1 MGFGGIGRKESR
13 TTSGVVRT
21 GRNNSSDNQSG
32 NIGNLVLVA
41 TKVKTSI
48 VRKRLVKKIIGEMLE
63 PALEDTRIFR
73 AVLNDSGKKSN
84 LLTSPLQ
91 ETQADSNINNY
102 LTKHELKG
110 KANKQAFKLIYEQLK
125 QDSTSSDKG
134 TAYKTKDLQRNAM
147 KMTKMLGIGESDYEL
162 SKGEIL
168 AKLTTN
174 DEAKKLIHNVDKGTE
189 LKINNSSR
197 DLKEITDRLVS
208 AKEFVN
214 KNKGSISK
222 KSLMILEKNISDSI
236 SWVLNKQ
243 GLRSDKVSELNK
255 ELEDIKKVITKAI
268 NNPESNKDKD
278 KELEHLRTFL
288 NKSLGDFWT
297 TAKFISQQSNTV
309 DGAVQI
315 KFSALV
321 SGINQAML
329 QDQVQAVGTAK
340 KVSLTSNNAS
350 LQSNE
355 KPQVQVKKMKMDMS
369 KIYSESDLKNSISV
383 LKNISSTDYLDKLSK
398 FRQDLGISED
408 VKLDSHLETIL
419 DNMMVKRDL
428 LELKIKDQLKTS
440 GRSEDEIS
448 KQAKTI
454 VTKVI
459 KGYADTLATSEKS
472 LRRLETA
479 SWTVDNNDN
488 FQQRRTEG
496 KATKAYIGKLDPVKA
511 YAENAGIV
519 DLNYAGLTKE
529 EKAILDK
536 FTDSM
541 VFSDDSSRLSF
552 DFDALPTA
560 LPDLHDKLE
569 LVLENK
575 IYDVNVTRKN
585 GQIEYSIGVQTKP
598 TLDEVIKFINN
609 PENKALESRFVE
621 SKKIITV
628 GEAGN
633 STNGKI
639 IHDGNS
645 YEIKGFTQG
654 TEFQVIGLP
663 ESFSNILADVMSK
676 KVTLDAMTPLETTVK
691 PESWNSTENDWD
703 KCVDMLRVG
712 KLIEEKDG
720 KVLISSDGSKLEETL
735 KNLKVSK
742 DNILAFKKK
751 LFGDAKMNEIEEKCK
766 KILKDSLFE
775 SSSSQAFTDCL
786 TGDDEGKSDD
796 LYNRLEKS
804 GAITLT
810 GRFDFSKVNP
820 TEQISPA
827 TLNNFKKI
835 GQEQAL
841 MCDFFNDATLL
852 MRVTLN
858 QEIRNLIESGDFVFV
873 REKHGDEI
881 KNKFIPISNFQQ
893 SNQKPSENS

>member
-102 LTKHELKG
+102 LTKHELNG

-134 TAYKTKDLQRNAM
+134 TAYKTKDLQGNAI
-147 KMTKMLGIGESDYEL
+147 KMTKMLGIGESDNEL
-162 SKGEIL
+162 RKEEIL
-168 AKLTTN
+168 SKLTTN
-174 DEAKKLIHNVDKGTE
+174 DEAKKLIHNVDKGTD
-189 LKINNSSR
+189 LKIKNSSR
-197 DLKEITDRLVS
+197 DLKEITNRLAS
-208 AKEFVN
+208 AKDFIN

-297 TAKFISQQSNTV
+297 TAKFISQQSETA

-519 DLNYAGLTKE
+519 DLNFAGLTKE

-541 VFSDDSSRLSF
+541 VVSDDTSRLSF

-575 IYDVNVTRKN
+575 IYDVTVTRKD
-585 GQIEYSIGVQTKP
+585 GQIEYSIGAQTKP
-598 TLDEVIKFINN
+598 TLDDVLKFINS
-609 PENKALESRFVE
+609 EGQDLKSRQVE
-621 SKKIITV
+621 AKKISTV
-628 GEAGN
+628 DGPIKHNGEL
-633 STNGKI
+633 
-639 IHDGNS
+639 
-645 YEIKGFTQG
+645 YEIEVFTQG

-663 ESFSNILADVMSK
+663 ESFSNILADVMSQ
-676 KVTLDAMTPLETTVK
+676 KVTLEAMTPLETTVK

-703 KCVDMLRVG
+703 DCVDMLRRD
-712 KLIEEKDG
+712 KFIEEKDG
-720 KVLISSDGSKLEETL
+720 KVLIRSDGSDLETKLEI
-735 KNLKVSK
+735 LKVSK
-742 DNILAFKKK
+742 ENILAFKKK
-751 LFGDAKMNEIEEKCK
+751 LIGDAKMNEIEEKCK

-775 SSSSQAFTDCL
+775 SSSSNAFTHCL
-786 TGDDEGKSDD
+786 TADYKGKSDD

-810 GRFDFSKVNP
+810 GRFDFSKVDP

-852 MRVTLN
+852 MRVTFN

-881 KNKFIPISNFQQ
+881 KNKFIPKSNFRQ
-893 SNQKPSENS
+893 SN